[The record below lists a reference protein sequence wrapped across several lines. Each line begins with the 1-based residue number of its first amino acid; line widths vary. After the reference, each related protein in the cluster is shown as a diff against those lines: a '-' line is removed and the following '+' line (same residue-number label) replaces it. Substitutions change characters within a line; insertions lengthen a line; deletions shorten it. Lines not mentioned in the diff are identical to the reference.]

1 MSEIAIKHEEVI
13 TPKIRKVFDVTTN
26 KWYFSVVDTIESLV
40 VTANGQNYWK
50 VLKNRLKKRSPEL
63 VTKCNQLK
71 MRATDGKFYLT
82 DVADSA
88 TMIGIIEAIPK
99 ASVSALKVLIA
110 DLEKGGNS
118 PAINISETGTLLA
131 DEHIEKAE
139 SSLFVDAYD
148 SGTRFIIKA
157 FVAGVA
163 PSDIHIYVYG
173 TRVLIQGKRLEG
185 GVNSHLSPARSYFSE
200 ELLWT
205 TFSREIILPSPV
217 HLDYIKKT
225 EYRGMVTFELQK
237 I

>member
-1 MSEIAIKHEEVI
+1 MPEIAIKHEEVI

-40 VTANGQNYWK
+40 ATANGQNYWK

-71 MRATDGKFYLT
+71 MRAVDGKFYLT

-99 ASVSALKVLIA
+99 ASVEALKVLIA

-118 PAINISETGTLLA
+118 PTINISETGTLLA

-157 FVAGVA
+157 FVAGVS

-173 TRVLIQGKRLEG
+173 TRVLISGKRISEHEG
-185 GVNSHLSPARSYFSE
+185 GKVKSYSRE

-217 HLDYIKKT
+217 HLDYIKKS
-225 EYRGMVTFELQK
+225 EYRGMVTIELQK